1 MSLVSYKIAVV
12 LIFLLIG
19 IFGLITGENIY
30 RREQVYLLDP
40 DTAWG
45 KRTRLRG
52 WPARLVGLLLMTIGA
67 ISLFLGIASIFLDPV
82 LSQVL
87 R

>member
-1 MSLVSYKIAVV
+1 MSLVSYKIAAV

-19 IFGLITGENIY
+19 IFGLIMGEYIY

-45 KRTRLRG
+45 ERTRLQG
-52 WPARLVGLLLMTIGA
+52 WPARLLGILLMVIGGL
-67 ISLFLGIASIFLDPV
+67 SLFFGIASIFLDPV
-82 LSQVL
+82 LSEFL